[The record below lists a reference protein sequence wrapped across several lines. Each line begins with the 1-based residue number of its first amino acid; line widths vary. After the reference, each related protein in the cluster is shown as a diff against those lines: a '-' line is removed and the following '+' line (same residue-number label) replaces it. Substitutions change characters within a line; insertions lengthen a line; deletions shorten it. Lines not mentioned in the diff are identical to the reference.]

1 MLVMESV
8 GLGARSLG
16 AVTVSFCGA
25 RGGSVAR
32 KQDVLRYGLCRRTL
46 RAAAATAAER
56 EAVKEG
62 FADEEDYVKAGGSEL
77 VFVQMQRNKDMDQ
90 QSKLADKVWSLSEL
104 CDSFDCLSV
113 RYFFFGDFGCVCL
126 DLQKRSF

>member
-16 AVTVSFCGA
+16 AVTVSFCPA
-25 RGGSVAR
+25 RGSVAR

-46 RAAAATAAER
+46 RAAAAAGSEGCVV
-56 EAVKEG
+56 VKEG

-77 VFVQMQRNKDMDQ
+77 VFVQMQQNKDMDQ
-90 QSKLADKVWSLSEL
+90 QSKLADKVWSLS
-104 CDSFDCLSV
+104 LSL
-113 RYFFFGDFGCVCL
+113 GAL
-126 DLQKRSF
+126 